1 MMSNVSAIISKLRS
15 RPDSR
20 TFAMLFD
27 DGDCPD
33 CGSKQE
39 QDLALCKM
47 IASETIDTELIA
59 EVFNRNN
66 VLFQHFS
73 DNFV

>member
-1 MMSNVSAIISKLRS
+1 MVDAIVSKLRS
-15 RPDSR
+15 RPDGR

-59 EVFNRNN
+59 AVFKE
-66 VLFQHFS
+66 S
-73 DNFV
+73 CGTIPTGTIP